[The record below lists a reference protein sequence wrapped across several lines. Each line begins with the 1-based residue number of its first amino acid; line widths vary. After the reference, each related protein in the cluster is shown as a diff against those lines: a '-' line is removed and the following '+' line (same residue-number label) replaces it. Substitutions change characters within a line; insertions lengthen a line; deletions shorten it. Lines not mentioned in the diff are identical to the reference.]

1 MTQDDFKLL
10 INLTHKLRQAVK
22 AGNAD
27 LDNFDLNQI
36 PFDQIEDLAF
46 VLQMTNAMIFSK

>member
-46 VLQMTNAMIFSK
+46 VLQMTNAMVFSK